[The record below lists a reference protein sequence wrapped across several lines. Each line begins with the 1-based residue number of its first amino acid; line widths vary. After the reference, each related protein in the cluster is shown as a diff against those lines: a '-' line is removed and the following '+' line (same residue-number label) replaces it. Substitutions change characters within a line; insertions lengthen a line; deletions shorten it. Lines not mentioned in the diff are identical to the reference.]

1 MLVRLGVVAC
11 LFWLHFAYATTLKII
26 NIVPFGSSSVK
37 ILFNQEV
44 KKFKEVSLKN
54 FKSYLELEAI
64 LTIPKK
70 HYQFSKQS
78 SITIAQFSPKL
89 ARVVISHAPKMT
101 YEVKILKDKLYV
113 SIVEKKPLV
122 RHQMAPKPPKHHALK
137 HPTPKPAPKS
147 IKKEAKEK
155 TPIKHAHSKH
165 AHSPLNER
173 SAKKEIPKKEIP
185 KKEILKKEILKKEI
199 LKKEIPKK
207 EILKKEI
214 PKKEILKKEIPKK
227 EIPKKEILKKEILK
241 KEILKKEILK
251 KEIPKKE
258 ILKKEIPKKEILK
271 KEIPKKEIPK
281 KEILKKEIP
290 KKEILKK
297 EILKKEILKKEIP
310 KKEILKKEIPKKEAE
325 NESKN
330 QVFIAEKN
338 DTFIKTKRKKHKK
351 IVLDAGHGGKDC
363 GAMSANLVCEKDIV
377 LEVVKFLH
385 KELKKRGYSVLLTRD
400 KDIYIDLV
408 GRTELA
414 NRKSADLFI
423 SVHANSIPKHSTS
436 NAHGIET
443 YFLSTARSERARKV
457 AEQENKDDVN
467 LMDYFSKSLLLNSLN
482 TQRLIV
488 SNKLAID
495 VQYGMLQSI
504 RKNYP
509 DVVDGGVREGPFWVL
524 AGALM
529 PSILIEIGYNS
540 HAIESK
546 RIQSKPYQKI
556 LAKGIADGIDSFFSK
571 ND

>member
-1 MLVRLGVVAC
+1 M
-11 LFWLHFAYATTLKII
+11 HFAYATTLKII

-78 SITIAQFSPKL
+78 SITIAQFSPRL

-101 YEVKILKDKLYV
+101 YEVKVLKDKLYV
-113 SIVEKKPLV
+113 SIVEKKPLTK
-122 RHQMAPKPPKHHALK
+122 HQMAPNPPKHHALK

-147 IKKEAKEK
+147 IKKEIKKAKEK
-155 TPIKHAHSKH
+155 TPIKYAHSKH
-165 AHSPLNER
+165 AHTPLNER
-173 SAKKEIPKKEIP
+173 NAKKEIPKKEIP
-185 KKEILKKEILKKEI
+185 KKEI
-199 LKKEIPKK
+199 P
-207 EILKKEI
+207 
-214 PKKEILKKEIPKK
+214 KKEIPKK
-227 EIPKKEILKKEILK
+227 EIP
-241 KEILKKEILK
+241 
-251 KEIPKKE
+251 
-258 ILKKEIPKKEILK
+258 
-271 KEIPKKEIPK
+271 
-281 KEILKKEIP
+281 
-290 KKEILKK
+290 
-297 EILKKEILKKEIP
+297 
-310 KKEILKKEIPKKEAE
+310 KKEIPKKEAE

-338 DTFIKTKRKKHKK
+338 DAFIKTKRKKHKK

-423 SVHANSIPKHSTS
+423 SVHANSIPKRSTS

-540 HAIESK
+540 HAIESR

>member
-11 LFWLHFAYATTLKII
+11 LLWLHFAYATTLKIT

-37 ILFNQEV
+37 MVFNQEV

-54 FKSYLELEAI
+54 FKSYLELEAV

-89 ARVVISHAPKMT
+89 VRVVIGYAPKMT
-101 YEVKILKDKLYV
+101 YEIKVLKDKLYV
-113 SIVEKKPLV
+113 SIVEKKPLI
-122 RHQMAPKPPKHHALK
+122 RHQMALKPPKHHALK
-137 HPTPKPAPKS
+137 HTTPKPTPKP
-147 IKKEAKEK
+147 IKKEAKETKEK
-155 TPIKHAHSKH
+155 TLIKHVHSKH

-185 KKEILKKEILKKEI
+185 KKEI
-199 LKKEIPKK
+199 
-207 EILKKEI
+207 
-214 PKKEILKKEIPKK
+214 PKK
-227 EIPKKEILKKEILK
+227 EIP
-241 KEILKKEILK
+241 
-251 KEIPKKE
+251 
-258 ILKKEIPKKEILK
+258 
-271 KEIPKKEIPK
+271 
-281 KEILKKEIP
+281 
-290 KKEILKK
+290 
-297 EILKKEILKKEIP
+297 
-310 KKEILKKEIPKKEAE
+310 KKEIPKKEAE

-414 NRKSADLFI
+414 NKKSADLFI

-495 VQYGMLQSI
+495 VQYGMLQSV

>member
-44 KKFKEVSLKN
+44 KKFKEVPLKN
-54 FKSYLELEAI
+54 FKSYLELEAV

-78 SITIAQFSPKL
+78 FITIAQFSPKL
-89 ARVVISHAPKMT
+89 ARVVISYAPKMT
-101 YEVKILKDKLYV
+101 YEIKILKDKLYV
-113 SIVEKKPLV
+113 SIMEKKPLI
-122 RHQMAPKPPKHHALK
+122 RHQMTPKPPKHHALK
-137 HPTPKPAPKS
+137 HQTPKPTPKP
-147 IKKEAKEK
+147 IKKEAKKTKEK
-155 TPIKHAHSKH
+155 TSTKHAHSKH

-173 SAKKEIPKKEIP
+173 SAKKEIPKKE
-185 KKEILKKEILKKEI
+185 
-199 LKKEIPKK
+199 
-207 EILKKEI
+207 
-214 PKKEILKKEIPKK
+214 
-227 EIPKKEILKKEILK
+227 
-241 KEILKKEILK
+241 
-251 KEIPKKE
+251 
-258 ILKKEIPKKEILK
+258 
-271 KEIPKKEIPK
+271 
-281 KEILKKEIP
+281 
-290 KKEILKK
+290 
-297 EILKKEILKKEIP
+297 
-310 KKEILKKEIPKKEAE
+310 AE

-330 QVFIAEKN
+330 QIFIAEKN
-338 DTFIKTKRKKHKK
+338 DTWIKTKRKKHKK

-408 GRTELA
+408 ARTELA
-414 NRKSADLFI
+414 NKKSADLFI
-423 SVHANSIPKHSTS
+423 SVHANSIPKRSTS

>member
-1 MLVRLGVVAC
+1 MRLGVVAC
-11 LFWLHFAYATTLKII
+11 LFWLHFACATTLKIT

-37 ILFNQEV
+37 ISFNQEI
-44 KKFKEVSLKN
+44 KKLKEVSLKN

-89 ARVVISHAPKMT
+89 ARVVISHASKMT

-113 SIVEKKPLV
+113 SIVEKKPLTK
-122 RHQMAPKPPKHHALK
+122 HQMAPKPPKHQ
-137 HPTPKPAPKS
+137 TPKHQTPKHAPKS
-147 IKKEAKEK
+147 IKKEVKETKEK
-155 TPIKHAHSKH
+155 TPTKHAHSKR
-165 AHSPLNER
+165 AHSQLNER
-173 SAKKEIPKKEIP
+173 SAKKEIP
-185 KKEILKKEILKKEI
+185 
-199 LKKEIPKK
+199 
-207 EILKKEI
+207 
-214 PKKEILKKEIPKK
+214 
-227 EIPKKEILKKEILK
+227 
-241 KEILKKEILK
+241 
-251 KEIPKKE
+251 
-258 ILKKEIPKKEILK
+258 
-271 KEIPKKEIPK
+271 
-281 KEILKKEIP
+281 
-290 KKEILKK
+290 
-297 EILKKEILKKEIP
+297 
-310 KKEILKKEIPKKEAE
+310 KKEIPKKEAE

-338 DTFIKTKRKKHKK
+338 DASIKPQRKKHKK

-408 GRTELA
+408 ARTELA
-414 NRKSADLFI
+414 NKKSADLFI
-423 SVHANSIPKHSTS
+423 SVHANSIPKRSTS

-495 VQYGMLQSI
+495 VQYGMLQSV

>member
-11 LFWLHFAYATTLKII
+11 LFWLHFAYATTLKIT

-37 ILFNQEV
+37 MVFNQEV
-44 KKFKEVSLKN
+44 KKFKEVPLKN
-54 FKSYLELEAI
+54 FKSYLELEAV

-78 SITIAQFSPKL
+78 FITIAQFSPKL
-89 ARVVISHAPKMT
+89 ARVVIGYAPKMT
-101 YEVKILKDKLYV
+101 YEIKILKDKLYI
-113 SIVEKKPLV
+113 SIVEKKPLI
-122 RHQMAPKPPKHHALK
+122 RHQMVLKPPKHHALK
-137 HPTPKPAPKS
+137 HTTSKSTPKP
-147 IKKEAKEK
+147 IKKEAKEAKEK
-155 TPIKHAHSKH
+155 TTKHAHSKH

-173 SAKKEIPKKEIP
+173 SA
-185 KKEILKKEILKKEI
+185 
-199 LKKEIPKK
+199 
-207 EILKKEI
+207 
-214 PKKEILKKEIPKK
+214 
-227 EIPKKEILKKEILK
+227 
-241 KEILKKEILK
+241 
-251 KEIPKKE
+251 
-258 ILKKEIPKKEILK
+258 
-271 KEIPKKEIPK
+271 
-281 KEILKKEIP
+281 
-290 KKEILKK
+290 
-297 EILKKEILKKEIP
+297 
-310 KKEILKKEIPKKEAE
+310 KKEIPKKEAE

-408 GRTELA
+408 ARTELA
-414 NRKSADLFI
+414 NKKSTDLFI

-495 VQYGMLQSI
+495 VQYGMLQSV

>member
-1 MLVRLGVVAC
+1 M
-11 LFWLHFAYATTLKII
+11 HFAYATTLKII

-37 ILFNQEV
+37 ISFNQEI

-70 HYQFSKQS
+70 YYQFSKQS

-113 SIVEKKPLV
+113 SIVEKKPLT

-137 HPTPKPAPKS
+137 HPTPKLAPKP
-147 IKKEAKEK
+147 IKKEAKEIKEAKEK
-155 TPIKHAHSKH
+155 TPTKHARSKH

-173 SAKKEIPKKEIP
+173 NA
-185 KKEILKKEILKKEI
+185 KKEILKKE
-199 LKKEIPKK
+199 
-207 EILKKEI
+207 
-214 PKKEILKKEIPKK
+214 
-227 EIPKKEILKKEILK
+227 
-241 KEILKKEILK
+241 
-251 KEIPKKE
+251 
-258 ILKKEIPKKEILK
+258 
-271 KEIPKKEIPK
+271 
-281 KEILKKEIP
+281 
-290 KKEILKK
+290 
-297 EILKKEILKKEIP
+297 
-310 KKEILKKEIPKKEAE
+310 AE
-325 NESKN
+325 NEGKN

-338 DTFIKTKRKKHKK
+338 DASIKTKHKKHKK

-408 GRTELA
+408 ARTELA
-414 NRKSADLFI
+414 NKKSADLFI
-423 SVHANSIPKHSTS
+423 SVHANSIPKRSTS

-457 AEQENKDDVN
+457 AEQENKDNVN

>member
-1 MLVRLGVVAC
+1 MRLGVVAC

-37 ILFNQEV
+37 ISFNQEI

-78 SITIAQFSPKL
+78 SITIAQFNPKL
-89 ARVVISHAPKMT
+89 VRVVISHAPKMT

-113 SIVEKKPLV
+113 SIVEKKPLAK
-122 RHQMAPKPPKHHALK
+122 HQMAPKPPKHHALK
-137 HPTPKPAPKS
+137 HLTPKPAPKS
-147 IKKEAKEK
+147 IKKEAKEIKEK
-155 TPIKHAHSKH
+155 TPTKHARSKH
-165 AHSPLNER
+165 THSQLNER
-173 SAKKEIPKKEIP
+173 SA
-185 KKEILKKEILKKEI
+185 
-199 LKKEIPKK
+199 
-207 EILKKEI
+207 
-214 PKKEILKKEIPKK
+214 
-227 EIPKKEILKKEILK
+227 
-241 KEILKKEILK
+241 
-251 KEIPKKE
+251 
-258 ILKKEIPKKEILK
+258 
-271 KEIPKKEIPK
+271 
-281 KEILKKEIP
+281 
-290 KKEILKK
+290 
-297 EILKKEILKKEIP
+297 
-310 KKEILKKEIPKKEAE
+310 KKEIPKKEAE

-408 GRTELA
+408 ARTELA
-414 NRKSADLFI
+414 NKKSADLFI
-423 SVHANSIPKHSTS
+423 SVHANSIPKRSTS

-467 LMDYFSKSLLLNSLN
+467 LMDYFSRSLLLNSLN
-482 TQRLIV
+482 TQRLII

>member
-11 LFWLHFAYATTLKII
+11 LFWLHFACATTLKII

-37 ILFNQEV
+37 ISFNQEI

-101 YEVKILKDKLYV
+101 YEVKIFKDKLYV
-113 SIVEKKPLV
+113 SIVEKKPLS
-122 RHQMAPKPPKHHALK
+122 RHQMASKPPKHRTLK

-147 IKKEAKEK
+147 IKKEAKEIKEK
-155 TPIKHAHSKH
+155 TPTKHARSKH
-165 AHSPLNER
+165 THSQLNER
-173 SAKKEIPKKEIP
+173 SA
-185 KKEILKKEILKKEI
+185 
-199 LKKEIPKK
+199 
-207 EILKKEI
+207 
-214 PKKEILKKEIPKK
+214 
-227 EIPKKEILKKEILK
+227 
-241 KEILKKEILK
+241 
-251 KEIPKKE
+251 
-258 ILKKEIPKKEILK
+258 
-271 KEIPKKEIPK
+271 
-281 KEILKKEIP
+281 
-290 KKEILKK
+290 
-297 EILKKEILKKEIP
+297 
-310 KKEILKKEIPKKEAE
+310 KKEIPKKEAE

-338 DTFIKTKRKKHKK
+338 DAFIKTKRKKHKK

-408 GRTELA
+408 ARTELA
-414 NRKSADLFI
+414 NKKSADLFI
-423 SVHANSIPKHSTS
+423 SVHANSIPKRSTS

-457 AEQENKDDVN
+457 AEQENKDNVN

>member
-11 LFWLHFAYATTLKII
+11 LLWLHFAYATTLKIT

-37 ILFNQEV
+37 VVFNQEV
-44 KKFKEVSLKN
+44 KKFKEVPLKN
-54 FKSYLELEAI
+54 FRSYLELEAI

-78 SITIAQFSPKL
+78 FITIAQFSPKL
-89 ARVVISHAPKMT
+89 ARVVIGYAPKMT

-113 SIVEKKPLV
+113 SIVEKKPLI
-122 RHQMAPKPPKHHALK
+122 RHQMVLKPPKHHALK
-137 HPTPKPAPKS
+137 HQTPKPAPKS
-147 IKKEAKEK
+147 IKKEAKKSKNTKEK

-173 SAKKEIPKKEIP
+173 SAKKEI
-185 KKEILKKEILKKEI
+185 L
-199 LKKEIPKK
+199 
-207 EILKKEI
+207 
-214 PKKEILKKEIPKK
+214 
-227 EIPKKEILKKEILK
+227 
-241 KEILKKEILK
+241 
-251 KEIPKKE
+251 
-258 ILKKEIPKKEILK
+258 
-271 KEIPKKEIPK
+271 
-281 KEILKKEIP
+281 
-290 KKEILKK
+290 
-297 EILKKEILKKEIP
+297 
-310 KKEILKKEIPKKEAE
+310 KKEAE

-408 GRTELA
+408 ARTELA
-414 NRKSADLFI
+414 NKKSADLFI

-482 TQRLIV
+482 TQRLII

-495 VQYGMLQSI
+495 VQYGMLQSV

>member
-37 ILFNQEV
+37 ISFNQEI

-113 SIVEKKPLV
+113 SIVEKKPLI

-147 IKKEAKEK
+147 IKKEIKEVKEK
-155 TPIKHAHSKH
+155 TPTKHAHSKH
-165 AHSPLNER
+165 VHSQWNER
-173 SAKKEIPKKEIP
+173 SA
-185 KKEILKKEILKKEI
+185 
-199 LKKEIPKK
+199 
-207 EILKKEI
+207 
-214 PKKEILKKEIPKK
+214 
-227 EIPKKEILKKEILK
+227 
-241 KEILKKEILK
+241 
-251 KEIPKKE
+251 
-258 ILKKEIPKKEILK
+258 
-271 KEIPKKEIPK
+271 
-281 KEILKKEIP
+281 
-290 KKEILKK
+290 
-297 EILKKEILKKEIP
+297 
-310 KKEILKKEIPKKEAE
+310 KKEIPKKEAE

-338 DTFIKTKRKKHKK
+338 DASIKTKRKKHKK

-363 GAMSANLVCEKDIV
+363 GAMSTNLVCEKDIV

-408 GRTELA
+408 ARTELA
-414 NRKSADLFI
+414 NKKSADLFI
-423 SVHANSIPKHSTS
+423 SVHANSIPKRSTS

-457 AEQENKDDVN
+457 AEQENKDNVN

>member
-37 ILFNQEV
+37 ISFNQEI

-113 SIVEKKPLV
+113 SIVEKKPLS
-122 RHQMAPKPPKHHALK
+122 RHQMAPKPPKHRTLK
-137 HPTPKPAPKS
+137 HQTPHHVLKHLTPKPAPKS
-147 IKKEAKEK
+147 IKKEAKEIKEK
-155 TPIKHAHSKH
+155 TPTKHARSKH
-165 AHSPLNER
+165 THSQLNER
-173 SAKKEIPKKEIP
+173 SA
-185 KKEILKKEILKKEI
+185 
-199 LKKEIPKK
+199 
-207 EILKKEI
+207 
-214 PKKEILKKEIPKK
+214 
-227 EIPKKEILKKEILK
+227 
-241 KEILKKEILK
+241 
-251 KEIPKKE
+251 
-258 ILKKEIPKKEILK
+258 
-271 KEIPKKEIPK
+271 
-281 KEILKKEIP
+281 
-290 KKEILKK
+290 
-297 EILKKEILKKEIP
+297 
-310 KKEILKKEIPKKEAE
+310 KKEIPKKEAE

-338 DTFIKTKRKKHKK
+338 DAFIKTKRKKHKK

-408 GRTELA
+408 ARTELA
-414 NRKSADLFI
+414 NKKSADLFI
-423 SVHANSIPKHSTS
+423 SVHANSIPKRSTS

-457 AEQENKDDVN
+457 AEQENKDNVN

-495 VQYGMLQSI
+495 VQYGMLQSV

>member
-1 MLVRLGVVAC
+1 M
-11 LFWLHFAYATTLKII
+11 HFACATTLKII

-37 ILFNQEV
+37 ISFNQEI

-113 SIVEKKPLV
+113 SIVEKKPLTK
-122 RHQMAPKPPKHHALK
+122 HKIAPKPPKHHALK

-147 IKKEAKEK
+147 IKKEAKEVKEK
-155 TPIKHAHSKH
+155 TPTKHARSKH
-165 AHSPLNER
+165 AHSQWNER
-173 SAKKEIPKKEIP
+173 ST
-185 KKEILKKEILKKEI
+185 
-199 LKKEIPKK
+199 
-207 EILKKEI
+207 
-214 PKKEILKKEIPKK
+214 
-227 EIPKKEILKKEILK
+227 
-241 KEILKKEILK
+241 
-251 KEIPKKE
+251 
-258 ILKKEIPKKEILK
+258 
-271 KEIPKKEIPK
+271 
-281 KEILKKEIP
+281 
-290 KKEILKK
+290 
-297 EILKKEILKKEIP
+297 
-310 KKEILKKEIPKKEAE
+310 KKEIPKKEAE

-408 GRTELA
+408 ARTELA

-423 SVHANSIPKHSTS
+423 SVHANSIPKRSTS

-457 AEQENKDDVN
+457 AEQENKDNVN

-495 VQYGMLQSI
+495 VQYGMLQSV

>member
-11 LFWLHFAYATTLKII
+11 LFWLHFACATTLKII

-37 ILFNQEV
+37 VVFNQEV
-44 KKFKEVSLKN
+44 KKFKEVPLKN
-54 FKSYLELEAI
+54 FKSYLELEAV

-78 SITIAQFSPKL
+78 FITIAQFSPKL
-89 ARVVISHAPKMT
+89 ARVVISYAPKMT
-101 YEVKILKDKLYV
+101 YEIKVLKNKLYV
-113 SIVEKKPLV
+113 SIVEKKPLI
-122 RHQMAPKPPKHHALK
+122 RHQMVLKPPKHHALK
-137 HPTPKPAPKS
+137 HQTPKPTPKP
-147 IKKEAKEK
+147 IKKEAKKSKETKEK
-155 TPIKHAHSKH
+155 TPTKHAHSKH
-165 AHSPLNER
+165 VHSPLNER
-173 SAKKEIPKKEIP
+173 SA
-185 KKEILKKEILKKEI
+185 
-199 LKKEIPKK
+199 
-207 EILKKEI
+207 
-214 PKKEILKKEIPKK
+214 
-227 EIPKKEILKKEILK
+227 
-241 KEILKKEILK
+241 
-251 KEIPKKE
+251 
-258 ILKKEIPKKEILK
+258 
-271 KEIPKKEIPK
+271 
-281 KEILKKEIP
+281 
-290 KKEILKK
+290 
-297 EILKKEILKKEIP
+297 
-310 KKEILKKEIPKKEAE
+310 KKEIPKKEAE

-338 DTFIKTKRKKHKK
+338 DTLIKTKRKKHKK

-363 GAMSANLVCEKDIV
+363 GAMSTNLVCEKDIV

-408 GRTELA
+408 ARTELA

>member
-11 LFWLHFAYATTLKII
+11 LFWLHYAYATTLKIT

-37 ILFNQEV
+37 MVFNQEV

-78 SITIAQFSPKL
+78 FITIAQFSPKL
-89 ARVVISHAPKMT
+89 ARVVIGYAPKMT

-113 SIVEKKPLV
+113 SIVEKKPLI
-122 RHQMAPKPPKHHALK
+122 RHQITPKPPKHHALK
-137 HPTPKPAPKS
+137 HQVSKPTPKP
-147 IKKEAKEK
+147 IKKETKETKEK
-155 TPIKHAHSKH
+155 TPTKHAHSKH
-165 AHSPLNER
+165 AHPPLNER

-185 KKEILKKEILKKEI
+185 KKEI
-199 LKKEIPKK
+199 P
-207 EILKKEI
+207 
-214 PKKEILKKEIPKK
+214 
-227 EIPKKEILKKEILK
+227 
-241 KEILKKEILK
+241 
-251 KEIPKKE
+251 
-258 ILKKEIPKKEILK
+258 
-271 KEIPKKEIPK
+271 
-281 KEILKKEIP
+281 
-290 KKEILKK
+290 
-297 EILKKEILKKEIP
+297 
-310 KKEILKKEIPKKEAE
+310 KKEIPKKEAE

-408 GRTELA
+408 ARTELA
-414 NRKSADLFI
+414 NKKSADLFI
-423 SVHANSIPKHSTS
+423 SVHANSIPKRSTS

-467 LMDYFSKSLLLNSLN
+467 LMDYFSKSLFLNSLN

-495 VQYGMLQSI
+495 VQYGMLQSV

>member
-1 MLVRLGVVAC
+1 M
-11 LFWLHFAYATTLKII
+11 HFACATTLKII

-37 ILFNQEV
+37 ISFNQEI

-54 FKSYLELEAI
+54 FKSYLEIEAI

-89 ARVVISHAPKMT
+89 ARVVISHASKMT

-113 SIVEKKPLV
+113 SIVEKKPLNK
-122 RHQMAPKPPKHHALK
+122 HQMVPNPPKHHALK

-155 TPIKHAHSKH
+155 TPTKHAHSKH

-173 SAKKEIPKKEIP
+173 NAKKEIPKKEIP
-185 KKEILKKEILKKEI
+185 KKEI
-199 LKKEIPKK
+199 
-207 EILKKEI
+207 
-214 PKKEILKKEIPKK
+214 
-227 EIPKKEILKKEILK
+227 
-241 KEILKKEILK
+241 
-251 KEIPKKE
+251 
-258 ILKKEIPKKEILK
+258 
-271 KEIPKKEIPK
+271 
-281 KEILKKEIP
+281 
-290 KKEILKK
+290 
-297 EILKKEILKKEIP
+297 
-310 KKEILKKEIPKKEAE
+310 PKKEAE
-325 NESKN
+325 NEGKN

-338 DTFIKTKRKKHKK
+338 DVFIKTKRKKHKK

-408 GRTELA
+408 ARTELA
-414 NRKSADLFI
+414 NKKSADLFI
-423 SVHANSIPKHSTS
+423 SVHANSIPKRSTS

-467 LMDYFSKSLLLNSLN
+467 LMDYFSRSLLLNSLN

>member
-11 LFWLHFAYATTLKII
+11 LFWLHFAYATTLKIT

-37 ILFNQEV
+37 ILFNQEI
-44 KKFKEVSLKN
+44 KKFKEVPLKN
-54 FKSYLELEAI
+54 FKSYLELEAV

-89 ARVVISHAPKMT
+89 ARVVIGYAPKMT
-101 YEVKILKDKLYV
+101 YEIKILKDKLYI
-113 SIVEKKPLV
+113 SIVEKKPLI
-122 RHQMAPKPPKHHALK
+122 RHQIAPKPPKHHALK
-137 HPTPKPAPKS
+137 HQTPKPALKP
-147 IKKEAKEK
+147 IKKEAKEVKEK
-155 TPIKHAHSKH
+155 TPTKHVHSKH

-173 SAKKEIPKKEIP
+173 NA
-185 KKEILKKEILKKEI
+185 
-199 LKKEIPKK
+199 
-207 EILKKEI
+207 
-214 PKKEILKKEIPKK
+214 
-227 EIPKKEILKKEILK
+227 
-241 KEILKKEILK
+241 
-251 KEIPKKE
+251 
-258 ILKKEIPKKEILK
+258 
-271 KEIPKKEIPK
+271 
-281 KEILKKEIP
+281 
-290 KKEILKK
+290 
-297 EILKKEILKKEIP
+297 
-310 KKEILKKEIPKKEAE
+310 KKEIPKKEAE
-325 NESKN
+325 NENKN
-330 QVFIAEKN
+330 SIFIAEKN

-408 GRTELA
+408 ARTELA
-414 NRKSADLFI
+414 NKKSADLFI

-540 HAIESK
+540 HSIESK

>member
-1 MLVRLGVVAC
+1 M
-11 LFWLHFAYATTLKII
+11 HFACATTLKIT

-37 ILFNQEV
+37 ISFNQEI

-101 YEVKILKDKLYV
+101 YEIKILKDKLYV
-113 SIVEKKPLV
+113 SIVEKKPLT
-122 RHQMAPKPPKHHALK
+122 RHQMVLKPSKHHALK
-137 HPTPKPAPKS
+137 NQTPKPATKS
-147 IKKEAKEK
+147 IKKEAKEAKEK
-155 TPIKHAHSKH
+155 TPTKHARSKH
-165 AHSPLNER
+165 AHSQLNER
-173 SAKKEIPKKEIP
+173 SA
-185 KKEILKKEILKKEI
+185 
-199 LKKEIPKK
+199 
-207 EILKKEI
+207 
-214 PKKEILKKEIPKK
+214 
-227 EIPKKEILKKEILK
+227 
-241 KEILKKEILK
+241 
-251 KEIPKKE
+251 
-258 ILKKEIPKKEILK
+258 
-271 KEIPKKEIPK
+271 
-281 KEILKKEIP
+281 
-290 KKEILKK
+290 
-297 EILKKEILKKEIP
+297 
-310 KKEILKKEIPKKEAE
+310 KKEIPKKEAE

-338 DTFIKTKRKKHKK
+338 DASIKTKCKKHKK

-408 GRTELA
+408 ARTELA
-414 NRKSADLFI
+414 NKKSADLFI
-423 SVHANSIPKHSTS
+423 SVHANSIPKRSTS

-457 AEQENKDDVN
+457 AEQENKDNVN

>member
-37 ILFNQEV
+37 ISLNQEI

-113 SIVEKKPLV
+113 SIVEKKPLS
-122 RHQMAPKPPKHHALK
+122 RHQMVPKLPKHHALK

-147 IKKEAKEK
+147 IKKEAKEIKEK
-155 TPIKHAHSKH
+155 TPTKHARSKH
-165 AHSPLNER
+165 THSQWNER
-173 SAKKEIPKKEIP
+173 SA
-185 KKEILKKEILKKEI
+185 
-199 LKKEIPKK
+199 
-207 EILKKEI
+207 
-214 PKKEILKKEIPKK
+214 
-227 EIPKKEILKKEILK
+227 
-241 KEILKKEILK
+241 
-251 KEIPKKE
+251 
-258 ILKKEIPKKEILK
+258 
-271 KEIPKKEIPK
+271 
-281 KEILKKEIP
+281 
-290 KKEILKK
+290 
-297 EILKKEILKKEIP
+297 
-310 KKEILKKEIPKKEAE
+310 KKEIPKKEAE

-338 DTFIKTKRKKHKK
+338 DAFIKTKRKKHKK

-408 GRTELA
+408 ARTELA
-414 NRKSADLFI
+414 NKKSADLFI
-423 SVHANSIPKHSTS
+423 SVHANSIPKRSTS

-457 AEQENKDDVN
+457 AEQENKDNVN

>member
-1 MLVRLGVVAC
+1 M
-11 LFWLHFAYATTLKII
+11 HFAYATTLKII
-26 NIVPFGSSSVK
+26 NIMPFGSSSVK
-37 ILFNQEV
+37 ISFNQEI

-78 SITIAQFSPKL
+78 SITIAQFSPRL
-89 ARVVISHAPKMT
+89 ARVVISHTPKMT
-101 YEVKILKDKLYV
+101 YEVKVLKDKLYV
-113 SIVEKKPLV
+113 SIVEKKPLI
-122 RHQMAPKPPKHHALK
+122 RHQMAPKTPKHHALK

-155 TPIKHAHSKH
+155 TPTKHVRSKH

-173 SAKKEIPKKEIP
+173 SA
-185 KKEILKKEILKKEI
+185 
-199 LKKEIPKK
+199 
-207 EILKKEI
+207 
-214 PKKEILKKEIPKK
+214 
-227 EIPKKEILKKEILK
+227 KKEILKKEILK

-251 KEIPKKE
+251 KEI
-258 ILKKEIPKKEILK
+258 
-271 KEIPKKEIPK
+271 
-281 KEILKKEIP
+281 
-290 KKEILKK
+290 LKK
-297 EILKKEILKKEIP
+297 EILKKEIL
-310 KKEILKKEIPKKEAE
+310 KKEAE

-338 DTFIKTKRKKHKK
+338 DAFIKTKRKKHKK

-408 GRTELA
+408 ARTELA

-423 SVHANSIPKHSTS
+423 SVHANSIHKHSTS

>member
-1 MLVRLGVVAC
+1 M
-11 LFWLHFAYATTLKII
+11 HFAYATTLKII

-37 ILFNQEV
+37 ISFNQEI

-101 YEVKILKDKLYV
+101 YEVKIFKDKLYV
-113 SIVEKKPLV
+113 SIVEKKPLTK
-122 RHQMAPKPPKHHALK
+122 HQMAPKPPKHQTPKHHALK
-137 HPTPKPAPKS
+137 HPTSKPAPKS
-147 IKKEAKEK
+147 IKKEAKEIKEK
-155 TPIKHAHSKH
+155 TPTKHARSKH
-165 AHSPLNER
+165 THSQWNER
-173 SAKKEIPKKEIP
+173 SA
-185 KKEILKKEILKKEI
+185 
-199 LKKEIPKK
+199 
-207 EILKKEI
+207 
-214 PKKEILKKEIPKK
+214 
-227 EIPKKEILKKEILK
+227 
-241 KEILKKEILK
+241 
-251 KEIPKKE
+251 
-258 ILKKEIPKKEILK
+258 
-271 KEIPKKEIPK
+271 
-281 KEILKKEIP
+281 
-290 KKEILKK
+290 
-297 EILKKEILKKEIP
+297 
-310 KKEILKKEIPKKEAE
+310 KKEIPKKEAE

-408 GRTELA
+408 ARTELA
-414 NRKSADLFI
+414 NKKSADLFI
-423 SVHANSIPKHSTS
+423 SVHANSIPKRSTS

-457 AEQENKDDVN
+457 AEQENKDNVN

>member
-1 MLVRLGVVAC
+1 M
-11 LFWLHFAYATTLKII
+11 HFAYATTLKII

-37 ILFNQEV
+37 ISFNQEI

-113 SIVEKKPLV
+113 SIVEKKPLS

-137 HPTPKPAPKS
+137 HPTPKPTPKS
-147 IKKEAKEK
+147 IKKEAKEVKEK
-155 TPIKHAHSKH
+155 TPTKHARSKH
-165 AHSPLNER
+165 THSQWNER
-173 SAKKEIPKKEIP
+173 SA
-185 KKEILKKEILKKEI
+185 
-199 LKKEIPKK
+199 
-207 EILKKEI
+207 
-214 PKKEILKKEIPKK
+214 
-227 EIPKKEILKKEILK
+227 
-241 KEILKKEILK
+241 
-251 KEIPKKE
+251 
-258 ILKKEIPKKEILK
+258 
-271 KEIPKKEIPK
+271 
-281 KEILKKEIP
+281 
-290 KKEILKK
+290 
-297 EILKKEILKKEIP
+297 
-310 KKEILKKEIPKKEAE
+310 KKEIPKKEAE

-338 DTFIKTKRKKHKK
+338 DAFIKTKRKKHKK

-408 GRTELA
+408 ARTELA
-414 NRKSADLFI
+414 NKKSADLFI
-423 SVHANSIPKHSTS
+423 SVHANSIPKRSTS

-457 AEQENKDDVN
+457 AEQENKDNVN

>member
-1 MLVRLGVVAC
+1 M
-11 LFWLHFAYATTLKII
+11 HFAYATTLKIT

-37 ILFNQEV
+37 ISFNQEI

-113 SIVEKKPLV
+113 SIVEKKPLTKN
-122 RHQMAPKPPKHHALK
+122 QMAPKPPKHHALK
-137 HPTPKPAPKS
+137 HQAPKPAPKS
-147 IKKEAKEK
+147 IKKEAKETKEK
-155 TPIKHAHSKH
+155 TPTKHAHSKH
-165 AHSPLNER
+165 THSQLNER
-173 SAKKEIPKKEIP
+173 SA
-185 KKEILKKEILKKEI
+185 
-199 LKKEIPKK
+199 
-207 EILKKEI
+207 
-214 PKKEILKKEIPKK
+214 
-227 EIPKKEILKKEILK
+227 
-241 KEILKKEILK
+241 
-251 KEIPKKE
+251 
-258 ILKKEIPKKEILK
+258 
-271 KEIPKKEIPK
+271 
-281 KEILKKEIP
+281 
-290 KKEILKK
+290 
-297 EILKKEILKKEIP
+297 
-310 KKEILKKEIPKKEAE
+310 KKEIPKKEAE

-338 DTFIKTKRKKHKK
+338 DASIKTKRKKHKK

-408 GRTELA
+408 ARTELA
-414 NRKSADLFI
+414 NKKSADLFI
-423 SVHANSIPKHSTS
+423 SVHANSIPKRSTS

-495 VQYGMLQSI
+495 VQYGMLQSV

-571 ND
+571 NN

>member
-37 ILFNQEV
+37 ISFNQEI

-78 SITIAQFSPKL
+78 FITIAQFSPKL
-89 ARVVISHAPKMT
+89 ARVVISYAPKMT

-113 SIVEKKPLV
+113 SIVEKKPLT
-122 RHQMAPKPPKHHALK
+122 RHQMAPKPPKHHALKHQTPK

-147 IKKEAKEK
+147 IKKEAKKVKETKEK
-155 TPIKHAHSKH
+155 TPTKHARSKH
-165 AHSPLNER
+165 AHSQLNER
-173 SAKKEIPKKEIP
+173 SA
-185 KKEILKKEILKKEI
+185 
-199 LKKEIPKK
+199 
-207 EILKKEI
+207 
-214 PKKEILKKEIPKK
+214 
-227 EIPKKEILKKEILK
+227 
-241 KEILKKEILK
+241 
-251 KEIPKKE
+251 
-258 ILKKEIPKKEILK
+258 
-271 KEIPKKEIPK
+271 
-281 KEILKKEIP
+281 
-290 KKEILKK
+290 
-297 EILKKEILKKEIP
+297 
-310 KKEILKKEIPKKEAE
+310 KKEIPKKEAE

-338 DTFIKTKRKKHKK
+338 DAFIKTKRKKHKK

-408 GRTELA
+408 ARTELA
-414 NRKSADLFI
+414 NKKSADLFI
-423 SVHANSIPKHSTS
+423 SVHANSIPKRSTS

-457 AEQENKDDVN
+457 AEQENKDNVN

>member
-37 ILFNQEV
+37 ISFNQEI

-113 SIVEKKPLV
+113 SIVEKKPLT
-122 RHQMAPKPPKHHALK
+122 RHQMVPKPPKHRTLK

-147 IKKEAKEK
+147 IKKEAKEIKEK
-155 TPIKHAHSKH
+155 TPTKHAHSKH
-165 AHSPLNER
+165 AHSQLNER
-173 SAKKEIPKKEIP
+173 SAKKEIPKKE
-185 KKEILKKEILKKEI
+185 
-199 LKKEIPKK
+199 
-207 EILKKEI
+207 
-214 PKKEILKKEIPKK
+214 
-227 EIPKKEILKKEILK
+227 
-241 KEILKKEILK
+241 
-251 KEIPKKE
+251 
-258 ILKKEIPKKEILK
+258 
-271 KEIPKKEIPK
+271 
-281 KEILKKEIP
+281 
-290 KKEILKK
+290 
-297 EILKKEILKKEIP
+297 
-310 KKEILKKEIPKKEAE
+310 AE
-325 NESKN
+325 NEGKN

-408 GRTELA
+408 ARTELA
-414 NRKSADLFI
+414 NKKSADLFI
-423 SVHANSIPKHSTS
+423 SVHANSIPKRSTS

-457 AEQENKDDVN
+457 AEQENKDNVN

-495 VQYGMLQSI
+495 VQYGMLQSV

>member
-1 MLVRLGVVAC
+1 M
-11 LFWLHFAYATTLKII
+11 HFAYATTLKIT

-37 ILFNQEV
+37 ISFNQEI

-101 YEVKILKDKLYV
+101 YEVKIFKDKLYV
-113 SIVEKKPLV
+113 SIVEKKPLS

-147 IKKEAKEK
+147 IKKEAKEVKEK
-155 TPIKHAHSKH
+155 TPTKHARSKH
-165 AHSPLNER
+165 AHSQWNER
-173 SAKKEIPKKEIP
+173 RA
-185 KKEILKKEILKKEI
+185 
-199 LKKEIPKK
+199 
-207 EILKKEI
+207 
-214 PKKEILKKEIPKK
+214 
-227 EIPKKEILKKEILK
+227 
-241 KEILKKEILK
+241 
-251 KEIPKKE
+251 
-258 ILKKEIPKKEILK
+258 
-271 KEIPKKEIPK
+271 
-281 KEILKKEIP
+281 
-290 KKEILKK
+290 
-297 EILKKEILKKEIP
+297 
-310 KKEILKKEIPKKEAE
+310 KKEIPKKEAE
-325 NESKN
+325 NEGKN

-408 GRTELA
+408 ARTELA
-414 NRKSADLFI
+414 NKKSADLFI
-423 SVHANSIPKHSTS
+423 SVHANSIPKRSTS

-457 AEQENKDDVN
+457 AEQENKDNVN

-495 VQYGMLQSI
+495 VQYGMLQSV
-504 RKNYP
+504 RKSYP

>member
-37 ILFNQEV
+37 ISFNQEI

-113 SIVEKKPLV
+113 SIVEKKPLAK
-122 RHQMAPKPPKHHALK
+122 HQMAPKPPKHRTLK

-147 IKKEAKEK
+147 IKKEAKEIKEAKEK
-155 TPIKHAHSKH
+155 TPTKHVRSKH
-165 AHSPLNER
+165 AHSQWNER
-173 SAKKEIPKKEIP
+173 SA
-185 KKEILKKEILKKEI
+185 
-199 LKKEIPKK
+199 
-207 EILKKEI
+207 
-214 PKKEILKKEIPKK
+214 
-227 EIPKKEILKKEILK
+227 
-241 KEILKKEILK
+241 
-251 KEIPKKE
+251 
-258 ILKKEIPKKEILK
+258 
-271 KEIPKKEIPK
+271 
-281 KEILKKEIP
+281 
-290 KKEILKK
+290 
-297 EILKKEILKKEIP
+297 
-310 KKEILKKEIPKKEAE
+310 KKEIPKKEAE

-408 GRTELA
+408 ARTELA
-414 NRKSADLFI
+414 NKKSADLFI
-423 SVHANSIPKHSTS
+423 SVHANSIPKRSTS

-457 AEQENKDDVN
+457 AEQENKDNVN

>member
-11 LFWLHFAYATTLKII
+11 LFWLHYAYATTLKIT

-37 ILFNQEV
+37 MVFNQEV

-54 FKSYLELEAI
+54 FKSYLELEAV

-78 SITIAQFSPKL
+78 FITIAQFSPKL
-89 ARVVISHAPKMT
+89 ARVVIGYAPKMT

-113 SIVEKKPLV
+113 SIVEKKPLI

-137 HPTPKPAPKS
+137 HQTPKPTPKP
-147 IKKEAKEK
+147 IKKEAKKAKEK
-155 TPIKHAHSKH
+155 TTKHAHSKH

-185 KKEILKKEILKKEI
+185 KKE
-199 LKKEIPKK
+199 
-207 EILKKEI
+207 
-214 PKKEILKKEIPKK
+214 
-227 EIPKKEILKKEILK
+227 
-241 KEILKKEILK
+241 
-251 KEIPKKE
+251 
-258 ILKKEIPKKEILK
+258 
-271 KEIPKKEIPK
+271 
-281 KEILKKEIP
+281 
-290 KKEILKK
+290 
-297 EILKKEILKKEIP
+297 
-310 KKEILKKEIPKKEAE
+310 AE

-330 QVFIAEKN
+330 PIFITEKN
-338 DTFIKTKRKKHKK
+338 DTSIKTKRKKHKK

-408 GRTELA
+408 ARTELA
-414 NRKSADLFI
+414 NKKGADLFI
-423 SVHANSIPKHSTS
+423 SVHANSIPKRSTS

-467 LMDYFSKSLLLNSLN
+467 LMDYFSKSLFLNSLN

-495 VQYGMLQSI
+495 VQYGMLQSV

>member
-11 LFWLHFAYATTLKII
+11 LLWLHFACATTLKII

-37 ILFNQEV
+37 IVFNQEV

-122 RHQMAPKPPKHHALK
+122 RHQMVPKPPKHHTLK
-137 HPTPKPAPKS
+137 HQVLKPAPKS
-147 IKKEAKEK
+147 IKREAKEAKEAKEK
-155 TPIKHAHSKH
+155 TPTKHARSKH
-165 AHSPLNER
+165 AHPPLNER
-173 SAKKEIPKKEIP
+173 RAKKEIPKKEIP
-185 KKEILKKEILKKEI
+185 
-199 LKKEIPKK
+199 
-207 EILKKEI
+207 
-214 PKKEILKKEIPKK
+214 
-227 EIPKKEILKKEILK
+227 
-241 KEILKKEILK
+241 
-251 KEIPKKE
+251 
-258 ILKKEIPKKEILK
+258 
-271 KEIPKKEIPK
+271 
-281 KEILKKEIP
+281 
-290 KKEILKK
+290 
-297 EILKKEILKKEIP
+297 
-310 KKEILKKEIPKKEAE
+310 KKEIPKKEAE

-338 DTFIKTKRKKHKK
+338 DTFIKIKRKKHKK

-408 GRTELA
+408 ARTELA
-414 NRKSADLFI
+414 NKKSADLFI

>member
-37 ILFNQEV
+37 ISFNQEI

-113 SIVEKKPLV
+113 SIVEKKPLS
-122 RHQMAPKPPKHHALK
+122 RHQMAPKLPKHHALK
-137 HPTPKPAPKS
+137 HQAPKPAPKS
-147 IKKEAKEK
+147 IKKEAKEIKEK
-155 TPIKHAHSKH
+155 TPTKHARSKH
-165 AHSPLNER
+165 THSQWNER

-185 KKEILKKEILKKEI
+185 E
-199 LKKEIPKK
+199 KEIP
-207 EILKKEI
+207 E
-214 PKKEILKKEIPKK
+214 
-227 EIPKKEILKKEILK
+227 
-241 KEILKKEILK
+241 
-251 KEIPKKE
+251 
-258 ILKKEIPKKEILK
+258 
-271 KEIPKKEIPK
+271 
-281 KEILKKEIP
+281 
-290 KKEILKK
+290 
-297 EILKKEILKKEIP
+297 
-310 KKEILKKEIPKKEAE
+310 KEAE

-338 DTFIKTKRKKHKK
+338 DTFIKNKRKKHKK

-408 GRTELA
+408 ARTELA
-414 NRKSADLFI
+414 NKKSADLFI
-423 SVHANSIPKHSTS
+423 SVHANSIPKRSTS

-457 AEQENKDDVN
+457 AEQENKDNVN

>member
-37 ILFNQEV
+37 ISFNQEI

-78 SITIAQFSPKL
+78 FITIAQFSPKL

-113 SIVEKKPLV
+113 SIVEKKPLS
-122 RHQMAPKPPKHHALK
+122 RHQMVPKPPKHHALK

-147 IKKEAKEK
+147 IKKETKEVKEK

-165 AHSPLNER
+165 THSQLNER
-173 SAKKEIPKKEIP
+173 SA
-185 KKEILKKEILKKEI
+185 
-199 LKKEIPKK
+199 
-207 EILKKEI
+207 
-214 PKKEILKKEIPKK
+214 
-227 EIPKKEILKKEILK
+227 
-241 KEILKKEILK
+241 
-251 KEIPKKE
+251 
-258 ILKKEIPKKEILK
+258 
-271 KEIPKKEIPK
+271 
-281 KEILKKEIP
+281 
-290 KKEILKK
+290 
-297 EILKKEILKKEIP
+297 
-310 KKEILKKEIPKKEAE
+310 KKEIPKKEAE

-338 DTFIKTKRKKHKK
+338 DIFIKTKRKKHKK

-408 GRTELA
+408 ARTELA
-414 NRKSADLFI
+414 NKKSADLFI
-423 SVHANSIPKHSTS
+423 SVHANSIPKRSTS

-457 AEQENKDDVN
+457 AEQENKDNVN

>member
-11 LFWLHFAYATTLKII
+11 LFWLHYAYATTLKIT

-44 KKFKEVSLKN
+44 KKFKEVPLKN
-54 FKSYLELEAI
+54 FKSYLELEAV

-78 SITIAQFSPKL
+78 FITIAQFSPKL
-89 ARVVISHAPKMT
+89 ARVVIGYDPKMT
-101 YEVKILKDKLYV
+101 YEIKILKNKLYV
-113 SIVEKKPLV
+113 SIMEKKPLI
-122 RHQMAPKPPKHHALK
+122 RHQITPKPPKHHALK
-137 HPTPKPAPKS
+137 HTTPKPAPKP
-147 IKKEAKEK
+147 IKKEAKKSKDTKEK
-155 TPIKHAHSKH
+155 TPTKHARSKH

-173 SAKKEIPKKEIP
+173 NAKKEIPKKEIP
-185 KKEILKKEILKKEI
+185 KKEI
-199 LKKEIPKK
+199 P
-207 EILKKEI
+207 
-214 PKKEILKKEIPKK
+214 KKEIPKK
-227 EIPKKEILKKEILK
+227 EIPKKEI
-241 KEILKKEILK
+241 
-251 KEIPKKE
+251 
-258 ILKKEIPKKEILK
+258 
-271 KEIPKKEIPK
+271 PKKEIPK
-281 KEILKKEIP
+281 KEV
-290 KKEILKK
+290 
-297 EILKKEILKKEIP
+297 
-310 KKEILKKEIPKKEAE
+310 E

-330 QVFIAEKN
+330 QIFIAEKN
-338 DTFIKTKRKKHKK
+338 DTWIKTKRKKHKK

-408 GRTELA
+408 ARTELA
-414 NRKSADLFI
+414 NKKSADLFI

-467 LMDYFSKSLLLNSLN
+467 LMDYFSKSLFLNSLN

-495 VQYGMLQSI
+495 VQYGMLQSV

>member
-11 LFWLHFAYATTLKII
+11 LFWLHFACATTLKIT

-37 ILFNQEV
+37 ILFNQEI
-44 KKFKEVSLKN
+44 KKFKEVPLKN
-54 FKSYLELEAI
+54 FKSYLELEAV

-78 SITIAQFSPKL
+78 FITIAQFSPKL
-89 ARVVISHAPKMT
+89 ARVVIGYAPKMT

-113 SIVEKKPLV
+113 SIVEKKPLI
-122 RHQMAPKPPKHHALK
+122 RHQMALKPPKHHALK
-137 HPTPKPAPKS
+137 HQTPKPAPKP
-147 IKKEAKEK
+147 IKKEAKKSKEAKEK

-173 SAKKEIPKKEIP
+173 NA
-185 KKEILKKEILKKEI
+185 
-199 LKKEIPKK
+199 
-207 EILKKEI
+207 
-214 PKKEILKKEIPKK
+214 
-227 EIPKKEILKKEILK
+227 
-241 KEILKKEILK
+241 
-251 KEIPKKE
+251 
-258 ILKKEIPKKEILK
+258 
-271 KEIPKKEIPK
+271 
-281 KEILKKEIP
+281 
-290 KKEILKK
+290 
-297 EILKKEILKKEIP
+297 
-310 KKEILKKEIPKKEAE
+310 KKEIPKKEAE

-408 GRTELA
+408 ARTELA
-414 NRKSADLFI
+414 NKKSADLFI

-467 LMDYFSKSLLLNSLN
+467 LMDYFSKSLFLNSLN

-495 VQYGMLQSI
+495 VQYGMLQSV

>member
-11 LFWLHFAYATTLKII
+11 LLWLHFACATTLKIT

-44 KKFKEVSLKN
+44 KKFKEVPLKN
-54 FKSYLELEAI
+54 FKSYLELEAV

-78 SITIAQFSPKL
+78 FITIAQFSPKL
-89 ARVVISHAPKMT
+89 ARVVIGYAPKMT

-137 HPTPKPAPKS
+137 HQTPKPTPKS
-147 IKKEAKEK
+147 IKKEAKEAKEK
-155 TPIKHAHSKH
+155 TPIKHVHSKH

-173 SAKKEIPKKEIP
+173 SA
-185 KKEILKKEILKKEI
+185 
-199 LKKEIPKK
+199 
-207 EILKKEI
+207 
-214 PKKEILKKEIPKK
+214 
-227 EIPKKEILKKEILK
+227 
-241 KEILKKEILK
+241 
-251 KEIPKKE
+251 
-258 ILKKEIPKKEILK
+258 
-271 KEIPKKEIPK
+271 
-281 KEILKKEIP
+281 
-290 KKEILKK
+290 
-297 EILKKEILKKEIP
+297 
-310 KKEILKKEIPKKEAE
+310 KKEIPKKEAE

-338 DTFIKTKRKKHKK
+338 DTFIKIKRKKHKK

-408 GRTELA
+408 ARTELA
-414 NRKSADLFI
+414 NKKSADLFI

-467 LMDYFSKSLLLNSLN
+467 LMDYFSKSLFLNSLN

>member
-37 ILFNQEV
+37 ISFNQEI
-44 KKFKEVSLKN
+44 KKFKEVLLKN

-113 SIVEKKPLV
+113 SIVEKKPLS

-137 HPTPKPAPKS
+137 HQAPKPTLKS
-147 IKKEAKEK
+147 IIKEAKEIKEK
-155 TPIKHAHSKH
+155 TPTKHARSKH
-165 AHSPLNER
+165 THSQWNER
-173 SAKKEIPKKEIP
+173 SA
-185 KKEILKKEILKKEI
+185 
-199 LKKEIPKK
+199 
-207 EILKKEI
+207 
-214 PKKEILKKEIPKK
+214 
-227 EIPKKEILKKEILK
+227 
-241 KEILKKEILK
+241 
-251 KEIPKKE
+251 
-258 ILKKEIPKKEILK
+258 
-271 KEIPKKEIPK
+271 
-281 KEILKKEIP
+281 
-290 KKEILKK
+290 
-297 EILKKEILKKEIP
+297 
-310 KKEILKKEIPKKEAE
+310 KKEIPKKEAE

-338 DTFIKTKRKKHKK
+338 DAFIKTKRKKHKK

-408 GRTELA
+408 ARTELA
-414 NRKSADLFI
+414 NKKSADLFI
-423 SVHANSIPKHSTS
+423 SVHANSIPKRSTS

-457 AEQENKDDVN
+457 AEQENKDNVN

>member
-11 LFWLHFAYATTLKII
+11 LFWLHFAYATTLKIT

-37 ILFNQEV
+37 MVFNQEV

-89 ARVVISHAPKMT
+89 ARVVIGYAPKMT

-113 SIVEKKPLV
+113 SIVEKKPLT
-122 RHQMAPKPPKHHALK
+122 RHQMTPKPPKHHALK
-137 HPTPKPAPKS
+137 HTTPKPTPKP
-147 IKKEAKEK
+147 IKKETKKVKEK
-155 TPIKHAHSKH
+155 TPTKHAHSKH

-173 SAKKEIPKKEIP
+173 SAKKEIPKKEA
-185 KKEILKKEILKKEI
+185 K
-199 LKKEIPKK
+199 
-207 EILKKEI
+207 
-214 PKKEILKKEIPKK
+214 
-227 EIPKKEILKKEILK
+227 
-241 KEILKKEILK
+241 
-251 KEIPKKE
+251 
-258 ILKKEIPKKEILK
+258 
-271 KEIPKKEIPK
+271 
-281 KEILKKEIP
+281 
-290 KKEILKK
+290 
-297 EILKKEILKKEIP
+297 
-310 KKEILKKEIPKKEAE
+310 
-325 NESKN
+325 NEGKN

-338 DTFIKTKRKKHKK
+338 DAFSKTKRKKHKK

>member
-37 ILFNQEV
+37 IVFNQEV
-44 KKFKEVSLKN
+44 KKFKEVPLKN

-101 YEVKILKDKLYV
+101 YEIKILKDKLYV

-122 RHQMAPKPPKHHALK
+122 RHQMAPKTPKHHALK
-137 HPTPKPAPKS
+137 HPTPKSTPKP
-147 IKKEAKEK
+147 IKKEVKETKEK
-155 TPIKHAHSKH
+155 TPTKHARSKH

-173 SAKKEIPKKEIP
+173 SAKKEI
-185 KKEILKKEILKKEI
+185 L
-199 LKKEIPKK
+199 
-207 EILKKEI
+207 
-214 PKKEILKKEIPKK
+214 
-227 EIPKKEILKKEILK
+227 
-241 KEILKKEILK
+241 
-251 KEIPKKE
+251 
-258 ILKKEIPKKEILK
+258 
-271 KEIPKKEIPK
+271 
-281 KEILKKEIP
+281 
-290 KKEILKK
+290 
-297 EILKKEILKKEIP
+297 
-310 KKEILKKEIPKKEAE
+310 KKEAE

-338 DTFIKTKRKKHKK
+338 DTSIKTKRKKHKK

-408 GRTELA
+408 ARTELA
-414 NRKSADLFI
+414 NKKSADLFI
-423 SVHANSIPKHSTS
+423 SVHANSIPKRSTS

>member
-37 ILFNQEV
+37 ISFNQEI

-78 SITIAQFSPKL
+78 FITIAQFSPKL

-113 SIVEKKPLV
+113 SIVEKKPLT
-122 RHQMAPKPPKHHALK
+122 RHQMVPKPPKHRTLK
-137 HPTPKPAPKS
+137 HPTPKSAPKS

-155 TPIKHAHSKH
+155 TSTKHAHSKH
-165 AHSPLNER
+165 THSQLNER
-173 SAKKEIPKKEIP
+173 SAKKEIPKKE
-185 KKEILKKEILKKEI
+185 
-199 LKKEIPKK
+199 
-207 EILKKEI
+207 
-214 PKKEILKKEIPKK
+214 
-227 EIPKKEILKKEILK
+227 
-241 KEILKKEILK
+241 
-251 KEIPKKE
+251 
-258 ILKKEIPKKEILK
+258 
-271 KEIPKKEIPK
+271 
-281 KEILKKEIP
+281 
-290 KKEILKK
+290 
-297 EILKKEILKKEIP
+297 
-310 KKEILKKEIPKKEAE
+310 AE
-325 NESKN
+325 NEGKN

-338 DTFIKTKRKKHKK
+338 DAFIKTKRKKHKK

-408 GRTELA
+408 ARTELA
-414 NRKSADLFI
+414 NKKSADLFI
-423 SVHANSIPKHSTS
+423 SVHANSIPKRSTS

-457 AEQENKDDVN
+457 AEQENKDNVN

>member
-11 LFWLHFAYATTLKII
+11 LLWLHFTYATTLKIT
-26 NIVPFGSSSVK
+26 NIVSFGSSSVK
-37 ILFNQEV
+37 MVFNQEV

-54 FKSYLELEAI
+54 FKSYLELEAV

-113 SIVEKKPLV
+113 SIVEKKPLI
-122 RHQMAPKPPKHHALK
+122 RHQMAPKPPKHHVLK
-137 HPTPKPAPKS
+137 HTTPKPTPKP
-147 IKKEAKEK
+147 IKKEAKKSKETKEK
-155 TPIKHAHSKH
+155 TPTKHARSKH
-165 AHSPLNER
+165 AHPPLNER
-173 SAKKEIPKKEIP
+173 GAKKEI
-185 KKEILKKEILKKEI
+185 L
-199 LKKEIPKK
+199 
-207 EILKKEI
+207 
-214 PKKEILKKEIPKK
+214 
-227 EIPKKEILKKEILK
+227 
-241 KEILKKEILK
+241 
-251 KEIPKKE
+251 
-258 ILKKEIPKKEILK
+258 
-271 KEIPKKEIPK
+271 
-281 KEILKKEIP
+281 
-290 KKEILKK
+290 
-297 EILKKEILKKEIP
+297 
-310 KKEILKKEIPKKEAE
+310 KKEAE

-338 DTFIKTKRKKHKK
+338 DTLSKTKRKKHKK

-467 LMDYFSKSLLLNSLN
+467 LMDYFSKSLFLNSLN

>member
-11 LFWLHFAYATTLKII
+11 LLWLHFACATTLKIT

-37 ILFNQEV
+37 IVFNQEV

-54 FKSYLELEAI
+54 FKSYLELEAV

-122 RHQMAPKPPKHHALK
+122 RHQMVPKPPKHHTLK
-137 HPTPKPAPKS
+137 HQVLKPAPKS
-147 IKKEAKEK
+147 IKREAKEAKEK
-155 TPIKHAHSKH
+155 TPTKHARSKH
-165 AHSPLNER
+165 AHPPLNER
-173 SAKKEIPKKEIP
+173 RAKKEIPKKEIP
-185 KKEILKKEILKKEI
+185 KKEI
-199 LKKEIPKK
+199 P
-207 EILKKEI
+207 
-214 PKKEILKKEIPKK
+214 KKEIPKK
-227 EIPKKEILKKEILK
+227 EIPKKEI
-241 KEILKKEILK
+241 
-251 KEIPKKE
+251 P
-258 ILKKEIPKKEILK
+258 
-271 KEIPKKEIPK
+271 
-281 KEILKKEIP
+281 
-290 KKEILKK
+290 
-297 EILKKEILKKEIP
+297 
-310 KKEILKKEIPKKEAE
+310 KKEIPKKEAE

-338 DTFIKTKRKKHKK
+338 DTFIKIKRKKHKK

-423 SVHANSIPKHSTS
+423 SVHANSIPKRSTS

>member
-1 MLVRLGVVAC
+1 M
-11 LFWLHFAYATTLKII
+11 HFAYATTLKII

-37 ILFNQEV
+37 ILFNQEI

-113 SIVEKKPLV
+113 SIVEKKPLS

-173 SAKKEIPKKEIP
+173 SAKKEIPKKE
-185 KKEILKKEILKKEI
+185 
-199 LKKEIPKK
+199 
-207 EILKKEI
+207 
-214 PKKEILKKEIPKK
+214 
-227 EIPKKEILKKEILK
+227 
-241 KEILKKEILK
+241 
-251 KEIPKKE
+251 
-258 ILKKEIPKKEILK
+258 
-271 KEIPKKEIPK
+271 
-281 KEILKKEIP
+281 
-290 KKEILKK
+290 
-297 EILKKEILKKEIP
+297 
-310 KKEILKKEIPKKEAE
+310 AE
-325 NESKN
+325 NEGKN

-338 DTFIKTKRKKHKK
+338 DTFIKNKRKKHKK

-408 GRTELA
+408 ARTELA
-414 NRKSADLFI
+414 NKKSADLFI
-423 SVHANSIPKHSTS
+423 SVHANSIPKRSTS

-457 AEQENKDDVN
+457 AEQENKDNVN

-495 VQYGMLQSI
+495 VQYGMLQSV